1 MKKLFFLLS
10 LCVFAATA
18 CETDTDIHQDN
29 NDNQNEQPNEPST
42 SEPELYLGKDNI
54 TVGCG
59 SSMNN
64 VSYSI
69 ENPVEGLSVVATTD
83 VEWIHS
89 FNYVNKG
96 KVGFSI
102 SANESYDE
110 RVGVITVTYGEASA
124 TLTVTQSGQV
134 RPEEVAITAPYLLG
148 HYYGDYA
155 NEAYNYYIVLSES
168 NYDSQNSFY
177 AGGWKYFLDVYSS
190 IHPTDYTNIRIPNGV
205 YTLNTNN
212 DGKAGTFLSYYSIY
226 KEYNS
231 NGTERAE
238 REYKS
243 GTLTVSDDLVKLE
256 VTFTDGTDM
265 HIVSYSGDYTILD
278 MRSQSGSNN

>member
-1 MKKLFFLLS
+1 MKRLFQLLL
-10 LCVFAATA
+10 LCAFIATA
-18 CETDTDIHQDN
+18 CEISTDVNQDN
-29 NDNQNEQPNEPST
+29 NGNT
-42 SEPELYLGKDNI
+42 SEEPNQPSIPEYDIYLGKDNI
-54 TVGCG
+54 AVGSG
-59 SSMNN
+59 SSMSN

-69 ENPVEGLSVVATTD
+69 ENPVDGLSVVATAD

-89 FNYVNKG
+89 FNYMNKG

-134 RPEEVAITAPYLLG
+134 RPEEIAITAPYLLG
-148 HYYGDYA
+148 HYFGDYA

-168 NYDSQNSFY
+168 NYDSSNSFY
-177 AGGWKYFLDVYSS
+177 AGGWKYFLDLYLD

-243 GTLTVSDDLVKLE
+243 GKLTVSDDLVKLE

-278 MRSQSGSNN
+278 MRSATGSNK

>member
-1 MKKLFFLLS
+1 MLLS
-10 LCVFAATA
+10 LCAFITTA
-18 CETDTDIHQDN
+18 CETSPDVNQDN
-29 NDNQNEQPNEPST
+29 NGNEDTNQPTNSD
-42 SEPELYLGKDNI
+42 PEIILGKDTI
-54 TVGCG
+54 TVGSG
-59 SSMNN
+59 SSMCN

-69 ENPVEGLSVVATTD
+69 VNPVKDLSVEATAN

-96 KVGFSI
+96 KINFST
-102 SANESYDE
+102 SANESYDK
-110 RVGVITVTYGEASA
+110 RVGVITVTYGEACA
-124 TLTVTQSGQV
+124 TLIVTQSGQV

-148 HYYGDYA
+148 HYFGDYA

-168 NYDSQNSFY
+168 NYDSNKSFY
-177 AGGWKYFLDVYSS
+177 AGGWKYFLDIYSD

-231 NGTERAE
+231 NGTQRAE

-243 GTLTVSDDLVKLE
+243 GTLTVTDDVVKLE
-256 VTFTDGTDM
+256 VTFTDSTDK
-265 HIVSYSGDYTILD
+265 HIVTYTGDYTIVD
-278 MRSQSGSNN
+278 YRSMSGSQN

>member
-18 CETDTDIHQDN
+18 CETETDIHQDN

-59 SSMNN
+59 SSMSN

-69 ENPVEGLSVVATTD
+69 ENPVEGLSVVATTN

-148 HYYGDYA
+148 HYFGDYA

-168 NYDSQNSFY
+168 NYDSKNSFY